1 MIDSMQK
8 YQGKFKSW
16 LIYGGVFIFAILI
29 GFGIYSTVGTTP
41 DSSVEVNWRLLGE
54 MDYVSGKSP
63 AELKALEGHFVR
75 IPGFMVPLED
85 NMRAVTEFLLVP
97 SPQACVH
104 VPAPP
109 PNQMV
114 FVKMT
119 GSTRPEVAYG
129 PIWVYGKLNLVT
141 KKSVYGEASF
151 ELEGERIEIYK

>member
-1 MIDSMQK
+1 MQK
-8 YQGKFKSW
+8 FIPKSKVW
-16 LIYGGVFIFAILI
+16 LIYCGVLIFAIVL
-29 GFGIYSTVGTTP
+29 GFGIFSIISHTK

-63 AELKALEGHFVR
+63 PELKALEGQFVR

-85 NMRAVTEFLLVP
+85 NMKAVTEFLLVP

-114 FVKMT
+114 FVKMI
-119 GSTRPEVAYG
+119 GSTSPEVAYG
-129 PIWVYGKLNLVT
+129 PIWVFGKLNLIT

-151 ELEGERIEIYK
+151 EIEGQRIEPYK